1 MRIINLRVDLSV
13 VDVGVVASLP
23 TVKRRI
29 CRVVHCIDVVKCCW
43 PSLLE

>member
-1 MRIINLRVDLSV
+1 MINRGVVLSV
-13 VDVGVVASLP
+13 VNVGVASLP

-29 CRVVHCIDVVKCCW
+29 CHGAHCIDVAKCCW

>member
-1 MRIINLRVDLSV
+1 MRIINLGVDLSV

-29 CRVVHCIDVVKCCW
+29 CHGAYCIDVVKCCW